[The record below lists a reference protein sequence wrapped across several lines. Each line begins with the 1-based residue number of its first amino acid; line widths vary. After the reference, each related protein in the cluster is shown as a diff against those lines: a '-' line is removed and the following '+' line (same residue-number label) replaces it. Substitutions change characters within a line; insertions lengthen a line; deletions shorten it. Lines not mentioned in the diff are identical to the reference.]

1 MVFVLGETVWWKE
14 GFEITTQ
21 FALDTW
27 SRIYLDDTEVRW
39 LSRHFA
45 LQALLRN
52 VQVLTEYCK
61 EQVRL
66 YNDPVNKYCLKK
78 LRDPQFRTVLSVIDE
93 VVGELAELSK
103 LLQRKNLTTIEAYQ
117 FVKGRINKLR
127 GQYLGENV
135 HWSAEVAKMLSG
147 CKDVNMSLI
156 LKFIE
161 CLCLHMD
168 SRFPESDLM
177 QWRIFEM
184 SALVETSNFNFGQA
198 ELGGLLSRYMIFFQN
213 TKTFCRNLW
222 ISIVI

>member
-39 LSRHFA
+39 LSWHFA

-66 YNDPVNKYCLKK
+66 YNDHVNKYCLKK
-78 LRDPQFRTVLSVIDE
+78 LRDPQFRTVLSVIEE
-93 VVGELAELSK
+93 VVGEPAEWSK

-117 FVKGRINKLR
+117 FVKGRVNNLR
-127 GQYLGENV
+127 LQ
-135 HWSAEVAKMLSG
+135 H
-147 CKDVNMSLI
+147 
-156 LKFIE
+156 
-161 CLCLHMD
+161 LC
-168 SRFPESDLM
+168 
-177 QWRIFEM
+177 
-184 SALVETSNFNFGQA
+184 
-198 ELGGLLSRYMIFFQN
+198 
-213 TKTFCRNLW
+213 
-222 ISIVI
+222 